1 MQSYL
6 SKNNINQKRFV
17 NNMKNEIDSKDIQ
30 ILGLLL
36 NNARLS
42 NKEIA
47 AKIGIAQSSTH
58 DRIKKLTQKGFFKGA
73 YVDIDQKKL
82 DLNIEVMLAI
92 KLNKQHR
99 SIIAEFIE
107 KASQLPGVIQLFHMA
122 GNNDFIL
129 HVGVK
134 DSDELRGFILDRL
147 STLDYIQ
154 STETTMVLHNQ
165 RVNNIL

>member
-1 MQSYL
+1 MRDEL
-6 SKNNINQKRFV
+6 
-17 NNMKNEIDSKDIQ
+17 DSKDIQ
-30 ILGLLL
+30 ILRLLL

-47 AKIGIAQSSTH
+47 AKVEIAQSSTH
-58 DRIKKLTQKGFFKGA
+58 DRIKKLTQKGYLKGA
-73 YVDIDQKKL
+73 YAHIDQKKL
-82 DLNIEVMLAI
+82 GLNIEVMLAI

-99 SIIAEFIE
+99 SIIADFIE
-107 KASQLPGVIQLFHMA
+107 KASQFPGVLQLFHMA

-129 HVGVK
+129 HLAVK

-154 STETTMVLHNQ
+154 STQTTMVLHNEK
-165 RVNNIL
+165 VNNIL

>member
-1 MQSYL
+1 
-6 SKNNINQKRFV
+6 
-17 NNMKNEIDSKDIQ
+17 MKDELDSKDIQ
-30 ILGLLL
+30 ILSLLL

-47 AKIGIAQSSTH
+47 AKIEIAQSSTH
-58 DRIKKLTQKGFFKGA
+58 DRIKKLTHKGYLKGA
-73 YVDIDQKKL
+73 FAQIDQKKL
-82 DLNIEVMLAI
+82 GLNIEVMLAI

-99 SIIAEFIE
+99 SIIADFIK

-134 DSDELRGFILDRL
+134 DSDELRSFILDKL

-154 STETTMVLHNQ
+154 STETTMVLHND
-165 RVNNIL
+165 RVNNILNKGV

>member
-1 MQSYL
+1 MQLYL

-73 YVDIDQKKL
+73 
-82 DLNIEVMLAI
+82 
-92 KLNKQHR
+92 R
-99 SIIAEFIE
+99 
-107 KASQLPGVIQLFHMA
+107 
-122 GNNDFIL
+122 
-129 HVGVK
+129 
-134 DSDELRGFILDRL
+134 RC
-147 STLDYIQ
+147 
-154 STETTMVLHNQ
+154 
-165 RVNNIL
+165 

>member
-1 MQSYL
+1 
-6 SKNNINQKRFV
+6 
-17 NNMKNEIDSKDIQ
+17 MKDELDSKDIQ
-30 ILGLLL
+30 ILNLLL

-47 AKIGIAQSSTH
+47 AKIEIAQSSTH
-58 DRIKKLTQKGFFKGA
+58 DRIKKLTKKGYLKGA
-73 YVDIDQKKL
+73 FAQIDQKKIG
-82 DLNIEVMLAI
+82 LNIEVMLPI

-99 SIIAEFIE
+99 SIIANFIE

-129 HVGVK
+129 HVGVR
-134 DSDELRGFILDRL
+134 DSDELRVFILDRL
-147 STLDYIQ
+147 STIDYIQ
-154 STETTMVLHNQ
+154 STETTMVLQNQ

>member
-1 MQSYL
+1 M
-6 SKNNINQKRFV
+6 R
-17 NNMKNEIDSKDIQ
+17 NELDSKDIQ
-30 ILGLLL
+30 ILSLLL

-47 AKIGIAQSSTH
+47 AKIEIAQSSTH
-58 DRIKKLTQKGFFKGA
+58 DRIKKLTQKGYIKGA
-73 YVDIDQKKL
+73 YVQIDQKKL
-82 DLNIEVMLAI
+82 GLNVEVMLAI

-99 SIIAEFIE
+99 SIIGDFIK
-107 KASQLPGVIQLFHMA
+107 KASQFPGVLQLFHMA

-129 HVGVK
+129 HVAVK

-154 STETTMVLHNQ
+154 STQTTMVLHNEK
-165 RVNNIL
+165 VNNIL

>member
-1 MQSYL
+1 MQ
-6 SKNNINQKRFV
+6 
-17 NNMKNEIDSKDIQ
+17 NELDSKDIQ
-30 ILGLLL
+30 ILSLLL

-47 AKIGIAQSSTH
+47 AKIEIAQSSTH
-58 DRIKKLTQKGFFKGA
+58 DRMKKLTQKGYFKGA
-73 YVDIDQKKL
+73 SVQIDQKKL
-82 DLNIEVMLAI
+82 GLNIEVMLAI

-99 SIIAEFIE
+99 SIIADFTE

-122 GNNDFIL
+122 GNYDFIL
-129 HVGVK
+129 HIAVK
-134 DSDELRGFILDRL
+134 DSDELRTFILDRL

-154 STETTMVLHNQ
+154 STETTMVLNNE

>member
-1 MQSYL
+1 MRDEL
-6 SKNNINQKRFV
+6 
-17 NNMKNEIDSKDIQ
+17 DSKDIQ
-30 ILGLLL
+30 ILSLLL

-47 AKIGIAQSSTH
+47 AKVEIAQSSTH
-58 DRIKKLTQKGFFKGA
+58 DRIKKLTQKGYLKGA
-73 YVDIDQKKL
+73 NAKIDYKKL
-82 DLNIEVMLAI
+82 GLNIEVILEI

-99 SIIAEFIE
+99 SIIEDFTE
-107 KASQLPGVIQLFHMA
+107 KASQLPGVLQLFHMA

-129 HVGVK
+129 HVAVK

-154 STETTMVLHNQ
+154 STQTTLVLHNEK
-165 RVNNIL
+165 VNNIL

>member
-1 MQSYL
+1 
-6 SKNNINQKRFV
+6 
-17 NNMKNEIDSKDIQ
+17 MKGELDSKDIQ
-30 ILGLLL
+30 ILSLLL

-47 AKIGIAQSSTH
+47 AKVKIAQSSTH
-58 DRIKKLTQKGFFKGA
+58 DRIKKLTQKGYLKGA
-73 YVDIDQKKL
+73 FAQIDQKKL
-82 DLNIEVMLAI
+82 GLNIEVMLAI

-99 SIIAEFIE
+99 SIIADFRE

-122 GNNDFIL
+122 GNNDFML
-129 HVGVK
+129 HVGVR

-154 STETTMVLHNQ
+154 STETTMVLNSE
-165 RVNNIL
+165 RVHNIL

>member
-1 MQSYL
+1 
-6 SKNNINQKRFV
+6 
-17 NNMKNEIDSKDIQ
+17 MKGELDSKDIQ
-30 ILGLLL
+30 ILSLLL

-47 AKIGIAQSSTH
+47 AKVKIAQSSTH
-58 DRIKKLTQKGFFKGA
+58 DRIKKLTQKGYLKGSFA
-73 YVDIDQKKL
+73 QIDQKKL
-82 DLNIEVMLAI
+82 GLNIEVMLAI

-99 SIIAEFIE
+99 SIIADFRE

-122 GNNDFIL
+122 GNNDFML
-129 HVGVK
+129 HVGVR

-154 STETTMVLHNQ
+154 STETTMVLNNE

>member
-1 MQSYL
+1 M
-6 SKNNINQKRFV
+6 R
-17 NNMKNEIDSKDIQ
+17 NELDSKDIQ
-30 ILGLLL
+30 ILSLLL

-47 AKIGIAQSSTH
+47 AKIEIAQSSTH
-58 DRIKKLTQKGFFKGA
+58 DRIKKLTQKGYFKGA
-73 YVDIDQKKL
+73 NAQIDQKKL
-82 DLNIEVMLAI
+82 GLNIEVMLAI

-99 SIIAEFIE
+99 SIIADFIE
-107 KASQLPGVIQLFHMA
+107 KASQFPGVLQLFHMA
-122 GNNDFIL
+122 GNSDFIL
-129 HVGVK
+129 HLAVK

-154 STETTMVLHNQ
+154 STETTMVLHNE